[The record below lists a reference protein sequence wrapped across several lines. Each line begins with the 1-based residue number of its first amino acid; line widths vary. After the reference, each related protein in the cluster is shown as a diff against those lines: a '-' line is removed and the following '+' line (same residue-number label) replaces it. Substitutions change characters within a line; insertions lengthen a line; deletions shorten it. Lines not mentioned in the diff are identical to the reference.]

1 VALPVVG
8 VPSTVTPE
16 AAPEADESETT
27 KTVERPTRRSH
38 SRRVIE
44 WTAVLGGALLVALLI
59 KVLLF
64 QAFMIPSESMT
75 PTLKVGDRVL
85 VNKLSYRLHDIHR
98 GDVVVF
104 ARPPAAKSAGDD
116 SDLIKRVIG
125 LPGDTLEGSGGVVV
139 VNDKTLDEPYL
150 PPGVVTGDF
159 PRTTVGPG
167 QIFVMGDNRSN
178 SRDSRFFGPVPESLV
193 VGRAFVKVWPLSGVK
208 LF

>member
-1 VALPVVG
+1 
-8 VPSTVTPE
+8 
-16 AAPEADESETT
+16 
-27 KTVERPTRRSH
+27 
-38 SRRVIE
+38 
-44 WTAVLGGALLVALLI
+44 LVALLI

-98 GDVVVF
+98 GDVIVF

-125 LPGDTLEGSGGVVV
+125 LPGNTVEGSGGVVV
-139 VNDKTLDEPYL
+139 VNDKALDEPYL

-178 SRDSRFFGPVPESLV
+178 SRDSRFFGPVPENLV